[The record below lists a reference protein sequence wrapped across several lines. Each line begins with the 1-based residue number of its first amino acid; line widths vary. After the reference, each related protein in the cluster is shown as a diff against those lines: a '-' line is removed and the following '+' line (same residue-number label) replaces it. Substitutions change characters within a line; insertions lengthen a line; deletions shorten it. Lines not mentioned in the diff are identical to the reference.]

1 MTDET
6 LPSEIQEKIR
16 LLEDKEGVAP
26 WKKWGPYLSE
36 RQWGTVRE
44 DYSQNGDAWN
54 YFTHDQARS
63 RAYRWGEDGIAGISD
78 NTQHLCFSVALW
90 NGKDPIL
97 KERLFGLTNQEGN
110 HGEDVK
116 EYYFYLDS
124 TPTHSY
130 MKYLYKYPQNAYPYM
145 DLIDGN
151 RRRGK
156 LEPEYELLD
165 TGVFSEHK
173 YFDIFVE
180 YAKESAEDIYIK
192 ISVFNR
198 GPEDALL
205 ELLPTLWFRNTW
217 SWSNGGPKPAMRAL
231 SKDKHCGVHTLHHE
245 TNFAEQTKDHFFYC
259 DRTVQLLFTENET
272 NKQKVFGQ
280 TNTGHYFKDGINEY
294 IVNENRHAI
303 NPDKR
308 GTKVAARYRLNVKAG
323 ECEVVK
329 LRLGSKR
336 TEHPFENFD
345 TVFDTRMREAD
356 SFYDDLIPDNLK
368 QENDKYDLMRQAL
381 SGMLWGKQFFH
392 YDVDQWIKEH
402 NINIWTMP
410 SHLKVI
416 RNQEWT
422 HMYNN
427 DIISMPDKWEYPW
440 YASWDLAFHTLPL
453 NLVDSDFTKDQLD
466 LILRSSYIHPNGQI
480 PAYEWNFSDVNPPVH
495 AYATYQAYL
504 FDKGK
509 NNGVGDKDFLKY
521 AFTTLLS
528 NFTWW
533 VNRKDPRGHGVFEGG
548 FLGLDNISVF
558 DRSSQLPTG
567 GYLEQADGTG
577 WMVFFSQQMLNIAIE
592 LAQYNSW
599 YERFALKF
607 FEHTVLIAASMD
619 KPGKHRA
626 ELWDEE
632 DGFFYDVLRY
642 PDGHATRL
650 KVRSIVGLLPMA
662 SVVVF
667 ENDVWDNLPGFKN
680 KAFHFTHR
688 QQEACKFIHLPFH
701 QGYKGRRM
709 LSVCNE
715 KKLRRILSKLFDENE
730 FLSDFGIRSLSKY
743 HKDNPFVYNVN
754 GHEYRVDYLPGE
766 SNSGMYGGNSNWRGP
781 IWLPV
786 NFMLIRALFNYF
798 AYFGPDFLIE
808 YPTGSGVQKNLCQV
822 ANDIIDRITNIFLK
836 DKNGFRPVYGD
847 LNTFQ
852 YDENWNQFHQFFEYF
867 NGDTGSG
874 LGASHQT
881 GWTGLVSMLLYM
893 RYYMNEEDWLAPS
906 PAQTLANIST

>member
-6 LPSEIQEKIR
+6 LPSELQEKIR

-422 HMYNN
+422 HLYNN

>member
-1 MTDET
+1 MTDES

-16 LLEDKEGVAP
+16 LIEEKEGTSP
-26 WKKWGPYLSE
+26 WKRWGPYLSE

-78 NTQHLCFSVALW
+78 NLQNLCFSLALW

-97 KERLFGLTNQEGN
+97 KERLFGLTNSEGN
-110 HGEDVK
+110 HGEDAK

-130 MKYLYKYPQNAYPYM
+130 MKYLYKYTQQEYPYLN
-145 DLIDGN
+145 LIDGN
-151 RRRGK
+151 RRRSK
-156 LEPEYELLD
+156 YEPEYELLD

-180 YAKESAEDIYIK
+180 YAKETAEDIFIK

-198 GPEDALL
+198 GHEDALL

-217 SWSNGGPKPAMRAL
+217 SWSDGGPKPSMRSL
-231 SKDKHCGVHTLHHE
+231 SKDKHCGVHTTHHE
-245 TNFAEQTKDHFFYC
+245 TFFAEHTKDHYFYC
-259 DRTVQLLFTENET
+259 DRTVQLLFCENET

-280 TNTGHYFKDGINEY
+280 KNTGHYFKDGINDY
-294 IVNENRHAI
+294 IINENRHAI

-323 ECEVVK
+323 QCEVVH
-329 LRLGSKR
+329 LRLGTKR
-336 TEHPFENFD
+336 TEHPFENLE
-345 TVFDTRMREAD
+345 TVFDTRMREANA
-356 SFYDDLIPDNLK
+356 FYDDLIPDSLK
-368 QENDKYDLMRQAL
+368 QQKDKYELMRQAL

-402 NINIWTMP
+402 NINVWTLP
-410 SHLKVI
+410 SNQKVI

-422 HMYNN
+422 HMFNN

-453 NLVDSDFTKDQLD
+453 NLVDSDFTKEQLD

-504 FDKGK
+504 FDKGR

-558 DRSSQLPTG
+558 DRSSELPTG

-667 ENDVWDNLPGFKN
+667 ENDVWDNLPSFKS

-715 KKLRRILSKLFDENE
+715 KKLRRILSRLFDESE

-743 HKDNPFVYNVN
+743 HKDHPFIYNVN

-808 YPTGSGVQKNLCQV
+808 YPTGSGVKKNLCQI

-836 DKNGFRPVYGD
+836 DKSGFRPVYGD
-847 LNTFQ
+847 SNTFQ
-852 YDENWNQFHQFFEYF
+852 YDENWSEYHQFFEYF
-867 NGDTGSG
+867 NGDTGAG

-893 RYYMNEEDWLAPS
+893 RYYMKEEDWLAPS

>member
-1 MTDET
+1 MTDES

-16 LLEDKEGVAP
+16 LIEDKEGTAP
-26 WKKWGPYLSE
+26 WKRWGPYISE

-78 NTQHLCFSVALW
+78 NLQNLCFSLALW

-97 KERLFGLTNQEGN
+97 KERLFGLTNSEGN
-110 HGEDVK
+110 HGEDAK

-130 MKYLYKYPQNAYPYM
+130 MKYLYKYPQQAYPYA

-151 RRRGK
+151 RRRNK
-156 LEPEYELLD
+156 FEPEYELLD

-180 YAKESAEDIYIK
+180 YAKETAEDIFIK
-192 ISVFNR
+192 ISVYNR

-205 ELLPTLWFRNTW
+205 ELLPQLWFRNTW
-217 SWSNGGPKPAMRAL
+217 SWSNGGPKPSMKSL
-231 SKDKHCGVHTLHHE
+231 SKDKNCGVHTIHHE
-245 TNFAEQTKDHFFYC
+245 TFFSEHTKDHYFYC
-259 DRTVQLLFTENET
+259 DRTVQLLFCENET
-272 NKQKVFGQ
+272 NKQRVFGQ
-280 TNTGHYFKDGINEY
+280 ANTGHYFKDGINEY
-294 IVNENRHAI
+294 IVNEHRHAI

-323 ECEVVK
+323 QCEVVH
-329 LRLGSKR
+329 LRLGTKR
-336 TEHPFENFD
+336 TDHPFENLD
-345 TVFDTRMREAD
+345 TVFNTRMREAD
-356 SFYDDLIPDNLK
+356 AFYDDLIPDNLK
-368 QENDKYDLMRQAL
+368 EQKDKYQLMRQAL

-402 NINIWTMP
+402 NINVWTLP
-410 SHLKVI
+410 SNQKVI

-422 HMYNN
+422 HMFNN

-453 NLVDSDFTKDQLD
+453 NLVDSDFTKEQLD

-504 FDKGK
+504 FDKGR

-558 DRSSQLPTG
+558 DRSSELPTG

-667 ENDVWDNLPGFKN
+667 ENDVWDNLPSFKS

-715 KKLRRILSKLFDENE
+715 KKLRRILSRLFDENE

-743 HKDNPFVYNVN
+743 HKDNPFIYNVD

-808 YPTGSGVQKNLCQV
+808 YPTGSGVKKNLCQI

-836 DKNGFRPVYGD
+836 DKSGFRPVYGD

-867 NGDTGSG
+867 NGDTGAG

>member
-1 MTDET
+1 MTDES

-16 LLEDKEGVAP
+16 LIEEKEGTSP
-26 WKKWGPYLSE
+26 WKRWGPYLSE

-78 NTQHLCFSVALW
+78 NLQNLCFSLALW

-97 KERLFGLTNQEGN
+97 KERLFGLTNSEGN
-110 HGEDVK
+110 HGEDAK

-130 MKYLYKYPQNAYPYM
+130 MKYLYKYTQQEYPYVN
-145 DLIDGN
+145 LIDGN
-151 RRRGK
+151 RRRSK
-156 LEPEYELLD
+156 YEPEYELLD

-180 YAKESAEDIYIK
+180 YAKETAEDIFIK
-192 ISVFNR
+192 ISVYNR
-198 GPEDALL
+198 GHEDALL

-217 SWSNGGPKPAMRAL
+217 SWSDGGPKPSMRSL
-231 SKDKHCGVHTLHHE
+231 SKDKHCGVHTTHHE
-245 TNFAEQTKDHFFYC
+245 TFFAEHTKDHYFYC
-259 DRTVQLLFTENET
+259 DRTVQLLFCENET

-280 TNTGHYFKDGINEY
+280 KNTGHYFKDGINDY
-294 IVNENRHAI
+294 IINENRHAI

-323 ECEVVK
+323 QCEVVH
-329 LRLGSKR
+329 LRLGTKR
-336 TEHPFENFD
+336 TEHPFENLE
-345 TVFDTRMREAD
+345 TVFDTRIREANA
-356 SFYDDLIPDNLK
+356 FYDDLIPDSLK
-368 QENDKYDLMRQAL
+368 QQKDKYELMRQAL

-402 NINIWTMP
+402 NINVWTLP
-410 SHLKVI
+410 SNQKVI

-422 HMYNN
+422 HMFNN

-453 NLVDSDFTKDQLD
+453 NLVDSDFTKEQLD

-504 FDKGK
+504 FDKGR

-558 DRSSQLPTG
+558 DRSSELPTG

-667 ENDVWDNLPGFKN
+667 ENDVWDNLPSFKS

-715 KKLRRILSKLFDENE
+715 KKLRRILSRLFDESE

-743 HKDNPFVYNVN
+743 HKDHPFIYNVN

-808 YPTGSGVQKNLCQV
+808 YPTGSGVKKNLCQI

-836 DKNGFRPVYGD
+836 DKSGFRPVYGD
-847 LNTFQ
+847 SNTFQ
-852 YDENWNQFHQFFEYF
+852 YDENWSEYHQFFEYF
-867 NGDTGSG
+867 NGDTGAG